1 MAVKTKVTAVSTTA
15 VAITSADTDITSK
28 GFVTLTNNSAGTVYV
43 GPAAVTTSTGFPL
56 KQNQVLG
63 PIEIKNNETLF
74 AIAGSGTSEIVALQV
89 QM

>member
-43 GPAAVTTSTGFPL
+43 GPAGVTTSTGFPL
-56 KQNQVLG
+56 KQNQVLAN
-63 PIEIKNNETLF
+63 IEIKNNETLY